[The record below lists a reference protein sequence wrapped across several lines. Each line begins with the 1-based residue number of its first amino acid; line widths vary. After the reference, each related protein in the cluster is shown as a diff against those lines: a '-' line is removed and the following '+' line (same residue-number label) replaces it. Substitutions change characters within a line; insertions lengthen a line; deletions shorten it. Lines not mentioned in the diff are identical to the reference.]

1 MKTISPESTE
11 SKDQVKDREPVDQLH
26 PEINTGTS
34 EVMPPVA
41 LPEKSS
47 ALSDSKRLNVP
58 KVSKTW
64 LMALAAAGLLLV
76 PSTIYLAKNKSL
88 EQNRQLEALTVPVEA
103 KTVTEKITASG
114 EVQPIQRVNL
124 SPKNQ
129 GRISKLYVEQGDRVK
144 KGQVIAKMESRDL
157 EAQVLQAKARLAR
170 AQANLAKLEA
180 GTRPEQI
187 AVAVAR
193 LEQAE
198 ARLDQLKAGSRT
210 EEIEA
215 AQARLGQAKANL
227 EQVLSGSRQEE
238 IAAAAARLKQ
248 AESKLE
254 QAIKGGREEEV
265 AQAQTLLN
273 QAVSQLKDA
282 ESGSFQEEIAQAESR
297 IVALKA
303 DLELTSERVERYR
316 DLQSEGAIAQDT
328 YDEYVRDDRR
338 VRATLQEAENRL
350 QQLQKSRKAQI
361 EQLKNAV
368 EREKQALQQLSTG
381 ARPEEIAQARAAVA
395 EAASQ
400 LSQLKNGSRPEEVA
414 RAQAQVAE
422 ANSQLEQL
430 VNGTRPEEIAQA
442 EAQVAEA
449 FSQLDELRNGTRSE
463 DIIGAIAEVK
473 EAESQVRL
481 QEITLEDSEIR
492 APFDGII
499 TQRYALEGAF
509 VTPATS
515 ASSASSATST
525 SIVALARDLEV
536 LAKVPEADIA
546 QIKPGQ
552 KVEITADA
560 FPDQVFKGTVKL
572 IAPEAVRERDVT
584 LFQVR
589 LSIEEGKEK
598 LQSGMNVDIE
608 FVGQSLDNAVVVP
621 TVAIVTNKGKS
632 GVLIMDEN
640 SQPSFQ
646 PVTIGPTFANKI
658 QILSGL
664 KAGDRIFLE
673 LPKGK
678 KLEDFIKPEK

>member
-1 MKTISPESTE
+1 VPAS
-11 SKDQVKDREPVDQLH
+11 
-26 PEINTGTS
+26 
-34 EVMPPVA
+34 

-47 ALSDSKRLNVP
+47 ALSHSKRLNLP

-64 LMALAAAGLLLV
+64 LMALATAGLLLV
-76 PSTIYLAKNKSL
+76 PTTIYLVKNKSL
-88 EQNRQLEALTVPVEA
+88 EQNRQLQALTVPVEA

-114 EVQPIQRVNL
+114 EVQPVQRVNL

-129 GRISKLYVEQGDRVK
+129 GRISNLYVEQGDRVK
-144 KGQVIAKMESRDL
+144 KGQIIAKMESRDL
-157 EAQVLQAKARLAR
+157 EAQLLQAKARLAR

-187 AVAVAR
+187 AVAAAR

-227 EQVLSGSRQEE
+227 EQVLSGSRREE
-238 IAAAAARLKQ
+238 IAAAEARLKQ

-254 QAIKGGREEEV
+254 QAIKGGRQEEV
-265 AQAQTLLN
+265 AQAQTRLN
-273 QAVSQLKDA
+273 QAISQLKDA

-361 EQLKNAV
+361 EQLKNGV
-368 EREKQALQQLSTG
+368 EAEKQALQQLSTG

-414 RAQAQVAE
+414 KAQAQVAE

-449 FSQLDELRNGTRSE
+449 LSQLDELRNGTRSE

-473 EAESQVRL
+473 EAESQVRI
-481 QEITLEDSEIR
+481 QEIALEDSQIR

-560 FPDQVFKGTVKL
+560 FPNEVFKGTVKL

-584 LFQVR
+584 LFQAR

-608 FVGQSLDNAVVVP
+608 FVGQSSENAVVVP

-632 GVLIMDEN
+632 GVLIMGED

-646 PVTIGPTFANKI
+646 PVTIGPTFGNKI

-664 KAGDRIFLE
+664 KPGDRIFLE

-678 KLEDFIKPEK
+678 KLEDFIKPQK

>member
-11 SKDQVKDREPVDQLH
+11 SKDQVKDQEPVDQVN

-34 EVMPPVA
+34 EVMPVS

-47 ALSDSKRLNVP
+47 ALSNPKRLNLP

-64 LMALAAAGLLLV
+64 LMALATAGLLLV

-114 EVQPIQRVNL
+114 EVQPVQRVNL

-129 GRISKLYVEQGDRVK
+129 GRISSLYVEQGDRVK
-144 KGQVIAKMESRDL
+144 KGQIIAKMESRDL
-157 EAQVLQAKARLAR
+157 QAQLLQAKARLAR

-187 AVAVAR
+187 AVAAAR

-210 EEIEA
+210 EEIQA
-215 AQARLGQAKANL
+215 AQARLGQAQANL

-238 IAAAAARLKQ
+238 IAAATARLKQ

-254 QAIKGGREEEV
+254 QAIKGGRQEEV
-265 AQAQTLLN
+265 AQAQTRLN
-273 QAVSQLKDA
+273 QAISQLEDA

-350 QQLQKSRKAQI
+350 QQLQKSRKSQI
-361 EQLKNAV
+361 EQLKNTV
-368 EREKQALQQLSTG
+368 ERERQALQQLSTG

-430 VNGTRPEEIAQA
+430 INGTRPEEIAQA

-449 FSQLDELRNGTRSE
+449 LSQLDELRNGTRSE

-515 ASSASSATST
+515 ASSATSATST
-525 SIVALARDLEV
+525 SIVALAKDLEV

-646 PVTIGPTFANKI
+646 PVTIGPTFGNKI